1 MQLQLNGS
9 PIESAAATVNDLLLD
24 RGINPGQPGIA
35 VAINGELIPRSEW
48 VDHPLNERD
57 DIELITA
64 MQGG

>member
-9 PIESAAATVNDLLLD
+9 LVESVASTVNDLLLD
-24 RGINPGQPGIA
+24 RGVNPGQPGIA
-35 VAINGELIPRSEW
+35 VAVNGELIPRSEW
-48 VDHPLNERD
+48 KDHRLNERD

>member
-9 PIESAAATVNDLLLD
+9 PVESVAGTLNDLLLD
-24 RGINPGQPGIA
+24 RGVDPGQPGIA
-35 VAINGELIPRSEW
+35 VAVNGELIPRSEW
-48 VDHPLNERD
+48 KGHRLNERD